1 MTWGSL
7 FFRDLEKIDQGLI
20 FYRSFRGSLFFNGSQ
35 YFIEKGV
42 PFSIE

>member
-20 FYRSFRGSLFFNGSQ
+20 FYRSFRGGGH
-35 YFIEKGV
+35 YFLTV
-42 PFSIE
+42 VSIL

>member
-20 FYRSFRGSLFFNGSQ
+20 FIDHLGGH
-35 YFIEKGV
+35 YFLTV
-42 PFSIE
+42 VSIL